1 MGNELFDEDAMS
13 VVLQV
18 GRSHSDANSLPLLYY
33 NFCGV
38 HQTTRVTPAMA
49 GVTDKLMELADIVWI
64 VDAYERGEEA
74 QTDRKFGGKS
84 SVGPISKGAHTYE

>member
-1 MGNELFDEDAMS
+1 
-13 VVLQV
+13 
-18 GRSHSDANSLPLLYY
+18 
-33 NFCGV
+33 
-38 HQTTRVTPAMA
+38 MA

-84 SVGPISKGAHTYE
+84 SVGPTSKGAHTYE